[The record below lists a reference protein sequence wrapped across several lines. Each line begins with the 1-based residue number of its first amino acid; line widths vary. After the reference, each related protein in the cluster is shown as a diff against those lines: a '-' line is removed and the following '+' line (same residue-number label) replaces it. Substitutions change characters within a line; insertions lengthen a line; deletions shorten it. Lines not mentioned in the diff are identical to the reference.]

1 MTLNSKRG
9 KFLRLL
15 SGRRPRI
22 RSQYVYVST
31 VLLKDVDGLT
41 NKRNIDGSTNEG
53 QSRQNLPISIGY
65 MTTMAEN
72 IIQNQC
78 SFQGSSSLVLP
89 LSQFHFTSSP
99 SPLPLSPSH
108 PCFPTVYPPPTRP
121 LPYFIPPPPILFPS
135 PPTLLTLSLFLGF
148 PLRNQE
154 QSFKH
159 RQKTNNIYFTLPY
172 MYVI

>member
-1 MTLNSKRG
+1 VTLNSKRG

-99 SPLPLSPSH
+99 SPLPPS
-108 PCFPTVYPPPTRP
+108 
-121 LPYFIPPPPILFPS
+121 PPPPPLSSLFPPS
-135 PPTLLTLSLFLGF
+135 SVFLEFGF
-148 PLRNQE
+148 PQLCLLISTSTGGGGGCRG
-154 QSFKH
+154 
-159 RQKTNNIYFTLPY
+159 
-172 MYVI
+172 